1 MMNQNLTQAAKL
13 APIVE
18 RVHGAHHPEMTRVRE
33 IAQELAVSGAAN
45 AEELFRELR
54 GVTGGYTIPDGV
66 CEAFEATYISLARAD
81 RELTQAA

>member
-1 MMNQNLTQAAKL
+1 MMNQNLTRAAKL

-18 RVHGAHHPEMTRVRE
+18 RVHGANHPEMTRVRE
-33 IAQELAVSGAAN
+33 ITHELATSDAAG

-54 GVTGGYTIPDGV
+54 GVTGGYTIPEGV
-66 CEAFEATYISLARAD
+66 CEAFEETYVSLERAD